1 MGETRTR
8 FVGNLTIEPETGSDD
23 KAGPATA
30 LPKNLK
36 HQLAGV
42 LFAMNSTLA
51 AYLDKGI
58 KEVIVQFPSVEAIL
72 TEYGI
77 GCGPC
82 NVGTC
87 LLKDIVR
94 IHNLPSDKEQE
105 MLNKISEI
113 ISPE

>member
-1 MGETRTR
+1 MK
-8 FVGNLTIEPETGSDD
+8 S
-23 KAGPATA
+23 A
-30 LPKNLK
+30 LE
-36 HQLAGV
+36 
-42 LFAMNSTLA
+42 

-58 KEVIVQFPSVEAIL
+58 KEVIVQFPSVETIL

-94 IHNLPSDKEQE
+94 IHNLTADREEELLK
-105 MLNKISEI
+105 KISKT

>member
-1 MGETRTR
+1 MK
-8 FVGNLTIEPETGSDD
+8 S
-23 KAGPATA
+23 A
-30 LPKNLK
+30 LE
-36 HQLAGV
+36 
-42 LFAMNSTLA
+42 

-58 KEVIVQFPSVEAIL
+58 KEVIVQFPAIETIL

-94 IHNLPSDKEQE
+94 IHNLPADREEE
-105 MLNKISEI
+105 MLQKISKT

>member
-1 MGETRTR
+1 MKSSLE
-8 FVGNLTIEPETGSDD
+8 
-23 KAGPATA
+23 
-30 LPKNLK
+30 
-36 HQLAGV
+36 
-42 LFAMNSTLA
+42 

-58 KEVIVQFPSVEAIL
+58 KEVIVQFPTVESIL

-94 IHNLPSDKEQE
+94 IHNLPADREEE
-105 MLNKISEI
+105 MLKNISEI

>member
-1 MGETRTR
+1 MK
-8 FVGNLTIEPETGSDD
+8 S
-23 KAGPATA
+23 A
-30 LPKNLK
+30 LE
-36 HQLAGV
+36 
-42 LFAMNSTLA
+42 

-58 KEVIVQFPSVEAIL
+58 KEVIVQFPAIESIL
-72 TEYGI
+72 NEFGI

-94 IHNLPSDKEQE
+94 IHNLPADREEELLKE
-105 MLNKISEI
+105 ISGI

>member
-1 MGETRTR
+1 MM
-8 FVGNLTIEPETGSDD
+8 
-23 KAGPATA
+23 KPA
-30 LPKNLK
+30 LE
-36 HQLAGV
+36 
-42 LFAMNSTLA
+42 

-58 KEVIVQFPSVEAIL
+58 KEVIVQFPAIESIL

-94 IHNLPSDKEQE
+94 IHNLPADREEELLK
-105 MLNKISEI
+105 KISET
-113 ISPE
+113 ISAK